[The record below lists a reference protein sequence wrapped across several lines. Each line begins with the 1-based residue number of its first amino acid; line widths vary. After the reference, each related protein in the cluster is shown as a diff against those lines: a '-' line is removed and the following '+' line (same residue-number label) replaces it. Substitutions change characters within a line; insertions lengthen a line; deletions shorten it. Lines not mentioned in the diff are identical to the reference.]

1 MSLDVINLSSNFYYK
16 IYLNPLRGA
25 CMKKIT
31 IILVISFFSLLTF
44 AQDKHFERNQLPQ
57 LNQEILDS
65 SDFKYEKTLISTE
78 SIIPV
83 QTQRVRAFKL
93 RAKQKE
99 QLLNGSYSP
108 LIIDKENYLIDGHHR
123 LDGIKELKIQKVKVL
138 KMNASIE
145 EVIESFSKYRDY
157 TPTYEPDKPETL
169 YLIPDSN

>member
-1 MSLDVINLSSNFYYK
+1 
-16 IYLNPLRGA
+16 
-25 CMKKIT
+25 MKKIT

-65 SDFKYEKTLISTE
+65 SDFKYEKILISTE

-93 RAKQKE
+93 RANQKE
-99 QLLNGSYSP
+99 QLLSGSYSP
-108 LIIDKENYLIDGHHR
+108 LVIDKENYLIDGHHR

-145 EVIESFSKYRDY
+145 EIIEAFSKYRDY
-157 TPTYEPDKPETL
+157 TPTYEPDKQETL
-169 YLIPDSN
+169 YLIPDRN

>member
-1 MSLDVINLSSNFYYK
+1 MTLDVINLSSNFYYK
-16 IYLNPLRGA
+16 IYLNPLRGT
-25 CMKKIT
+25 CMKKI
-31 IILVISFFSLLTF
+31 IIVLVISFLSVLTF

-65 SDFKYEKTLISTE
+65 SDFKYEKTLITTE

>member
-1 MSLDVINLSSNFYYK
+1 MTLDVINLSSNFYYK
-16 IYLNPLRGA
+16 IYLNPLRGT
-25 CMKKIT
+25 CMKKI
-31 IILVISFFSLLTF
+31 IIVLVISFLSVLTF